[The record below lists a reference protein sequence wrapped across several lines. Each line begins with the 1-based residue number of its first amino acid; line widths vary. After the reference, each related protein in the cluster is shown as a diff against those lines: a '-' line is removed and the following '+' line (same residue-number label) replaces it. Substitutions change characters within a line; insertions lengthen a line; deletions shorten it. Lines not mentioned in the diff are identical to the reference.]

1 MHELKF
7 DRALTGKQ
15 CFFYLVA
22 RQLVLLHGSGMNWF
36 NLHAYVELMRI
47 TKLSMRQLHDALERA
62 NVNHPEYLLK
72 TVSGALRSGMNL
84 ICSLFALTENLF

>member
-7 DRALTGKQ
+7 DKALTAAGKP
-15 CFFYLVA
+15 CFYLVA

-47 TKLSMRQLHDALERA
+47 
-62 NVNHPEYLLK
+62 
-72 TVSGALRSGMNL
+72 
-84 ICSLFALTENLF
+84 I